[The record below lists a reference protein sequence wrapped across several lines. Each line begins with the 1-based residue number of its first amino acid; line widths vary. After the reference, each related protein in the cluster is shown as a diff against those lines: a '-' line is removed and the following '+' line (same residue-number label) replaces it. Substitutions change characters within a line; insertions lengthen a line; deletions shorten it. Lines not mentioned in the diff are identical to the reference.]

1 MGQRVIYSPDH
12 NFLLLKNMKVGST
25 ALEVAL
31 SMVLPD
37 NAVVTP
43 KTSRL
48 PAWKIENDTEYDGYR
63 PRNYKD
69 LRNHAPYD
77 EIEKYF
83 DLSNAK
89 AYLFVRNPYDSVL
102 SHFFHRLF
110 LLNQKVFDWD
120 ATNQKEKN
128 ILLDKYFNN
137 DLGWEWYEPF
147 RRQYYDS
154 KGNMIVN
161 KFLFYE
167 KGIENEINQILP
179 LHEISTI
186 SLNNVKEKEFR
197 PKHLKPKDVFR
208 EQDLDTIR
216 KSWDWEFDFFK
227 YER

>member
-1 MGQRVIYSPDH
+1 MIYSPDH

-43 KTSRL
+43 KTSKMTE
-48 PAWKIENDTEYDGYR
+48 WKIENDTSYDWYK

-83 DLSNAK
+83 DLSKAK
-89 AYLFVRNPYDSVL
+89 TYLFVRNPYDAVL

-110 LLNQKVFDWD
+110 LLNQKIFDWD
-120 ATNQKEKN
+120 NIDKNEKDV
-128 ILLDKYFNN
+128 LLDKYFNN
-137 DLGWEWYEPF
+137 QLGWEWYEPF

-154 KGNMIVN
+154 KGNMIVD

-167 KGIENEINQILP
+167 KGIENEINQVLP
-179 LHEISTI
+179 LHGISTI
-186 SLNNVKEKEFR
+186 NLSNIKEKEFR
-197 PKHLKPKDVFR
+197 PKHLTPKNVFR
-208 EQDLDTIR
+208 EQDLETIR
-216 KSWDWEFDFFK
+216 NSWDWEFNFFN